1 MEKNKNCGVIANS
14 VQVKFFA
21 PKTTTTTTTTTRKK
35 ERRERVEEYAST

>member
-21 PKTTTTTTTTTRKK
+21 PKTTTTTTTRKK
-35 ERRERVEEYAST
+35 ERKERERVEEYAST